1 MSEEEEI
8 LDEPNKIEK
17 CKGYENF
24 LSIDDYIEHLKSQ
37 IDLLIDKVNSLDK
50 EEK

>member
-1 MSEEEEI
+1 MQIERT

-17 CKGYENF
+17 CKCYENF

-37 IDLLIDKVNSLDK
+37 RDLLIDNVNSLDK
-50 EEK
+50 ED